1 MEYSLRVGARFNAE
15 ERESVLA
22 VWRYADY
29 LMGIPETILY
39 TTGAAAENI
48 YKISYL
54 CEPLPDAD
62 SITVAN
68 GLIQAIP
75 SVADVADPV
84 EEKKLMDLAY
94 RLSRALIG
102 NQLSNRFDFPKHST
116 IGTLFSYRM
125 KQRIKRMLRGGQ
137 LVSADNFAQLMTI
150 SVYDKRG
157 LSYKML
163 DHVKHSKSSPW
174 LSRHFEVSLQTSLTR
189 QIQSYEPGDKR
200 RGPRAREGPF
210 VRGNKSYTSSSL
222 ETSRSDHPPCL
233 TLRIGPIFPISV
245 VGFGRAAAR
254 RHLTAANQPL
264 DHQRVNDGF
273 TAPSS

>member
-1 MEYSLRVGARFNAE
+1 MGARFNAE

-137 LVSADNFAQLMTI
+137 LVRADNFAQLMTI
-150 SVYDKRG
+150 SVYDERG

-163 DHVKHSKSSPW
+163 GHVKHSKSSPW
-174 LSRHFEVSLQTSLTR
+174 
-189 QIQSYEPGDKR
+189 
-200 RGPRAREGPF
+200 
-210 VRGNKSYTSSSL
+210 
-222 ETSRSDHPPCL
+222 
-233 TLRIGPIFPISV
+233 
-245 VGFGRAAAR
+245 
-254 RHLTAANQPL
+254 
-264 DHQRVNDGF
+264 
-273 TAPSS
+273 